1 MLRHS
6 LRITLLLLMTVLLV
20 FTHRLSA
27 STPAELKGF
36 VDSKILQIVLPDWFV
51 DVSIAPDMQE
61 YLANAKAAGKKG
73 LIVNYETN
81 GCSYCQLFIDTTLQE
96 SDIVATI
103 QQNYDMLGFEMF
115 RDDEMVDFEGNTV
128 PVKDFV
134 KSQGVQ
140 YTPTSIFYDLSGNRL
155 FKAAGYY
162 DPGRFRMALDYV
174 LGGHS
179 KKVSFRDW
187 SLAQQTVSR
196 QPAKLAGDP
205 MFEKPPHL
213 LARNAFPADR
223 PLMVLFERGDCAAC
237 EEWHRDVFSDA
248 RIRGIAG
255 EFSIVQLDMNDA
267 ASKLVKPDGKP
278 STPAAWAE
286 ELQLSYAPS
295 IVLFD
300 EHGNMRQLIDFPVL
314 HNRFE
319 RSMTYMTEQAYA
331 RGYTYQRWTR
341 EKTAERLQKE
351 AAQQQAN

>member
-1 MLRHS
+1 
-6 LRITLLLLMTVLLV
+6 
-20 FTHRLSA
+20 
-27 STPAELKGF
+27 
-36 VDSKILQIVLPDWFV
+36 
-51 DVSIAPDMQE
+51 
-61 YLANAKAAGKKG
+61 
-73 LIVNYETN
+73 
-81 GCSYCQLFIDTTLQE
+81 
-96 SDIVATI
+96 
-103 QQNYDMLGFEMF
+103 
-115 RDDEMVDFEGNTV
+115 
-128 PVKDFV
+128 
-134 KSQGVQ
+134 
-140 YTPTSIFYDLSGNRL
+140 
-155 FKAAGYY
+155 
-162 DPGRFRMALDYV
+162 
-174 LGGHS
+174 
-179 KKVSFRDW
+179 
-187 SLAQQTVSR
+187 
-196 QPAKLAGDP
+196 

-213 LARNAFPADR
+213 LARHAFPADR

-248 RIRGIAG
+248 RIRGIDIRNLDRISEDIRGIAG

-319 RSMTYMTEQAYA
+319 RSMTFMTEQAYA